1 MRASRDVTIAGDR
14 IKQGDGATVALSE
27 DSIRDMK
34 VNGEA
39 GATNLAELLRGRARA
54 MVPTIAGRAALAEH
68 QRFVPRE
75 TIAEFKQAGFFR
87 VLQPRRHGGYE
98 LHPNVFFDVQMT
110 LAEGCMSTGW
120 VFGVV
125 AVHNWQLGLFDPRAQ
140 EDVWGKDDSALISS
154 SYMPRGKV
162 EPVDGGF
169 KFNGR
174 WGFSSGVD
182 HADWLFLGGIVPS
195 KSGGPDFR
203 TFLVPRSDIS
213 INDNWHT
220 MGLKGTGSKE
230 VVIENAFVPEYRT
243 HRMIDGFMGTSPGL
257 SVNNS
262 PLYKLPFGQVF
273 VRAVSCASI
282 GALQGAVNWFREYG
296 SKRTSINDLGR
307 TAEDP
312 SAQRAVAEA
321 AIAIDDMRLG
331 LHRNFDLMLATLAR
345 GDALDVNDRIH
356 YRYQSAEVT
365 QRCAD
370 HINQLFRSCG
380 GQGIYAEN
388 PIGRFLVDIHAARL
402 HYANNAEKFGRN
414 YGGVLLG
421 LGNTDFFI

>member
-1 MRASRDVTIAGDR
+1 MRASPDVTIAGDR
-14 IKQGDGATVALSE
+14 ITQGNGASVALSE
-27 DSIRDMK
+27 DSIRPMK
-34 VNGEA
+34 ANGEA
-39 GATNLAELLRGRARA
+39 GELDLAASLRERART
-54 MVPTIAGRAALAEH
+54 MVPTIASRAALCEQ

-75 TIAEFKQAGFFR
+75 TIAEFKQAGLFR
-87 VLQPRRHGGYE
+87 IIQPRRYGGYE

-120 VFGVV
+120 VYGVV
-125 AVHNWQLGLFDPRAQ
+125 GVHNWQLGLFDQRAQ
-140 EDVWGKDDSALISS
+140 EDVWGKDDSVLISS
-154 SYMPRGKV
+154 SYMPKGQV
-162 EPVDGGF
+162 ERVDGGF
-169 KFNGR
+169 KFSGR

-182 HADWLFLGGIVPS
+182 HADWLFLGGIIPS
-195 KSGGPDFR
+195 KSGVPDYR
-203 TFLVPRSDIS
+203 TFLVPRADIS

-243 HRMIDGFMGTSPGL
+243 HRAIDGFAGTSPGL
-257 SVNNS
+257 SINTT
-262 PLYKLPFGQVF
+262 PLYRLPFGQVF
-273 VRAVSCASI
+273 VRAVSSASI
-282 GALQGAVNWFREYG
+282 GALQGALNVFREYG
-296 SKRTSINDLGR
+296 SKRTSINDMAR

-312 SAQRAVAEA
+312 TAQRAVAEA
-321 AIAIDDMRLG
+321 ALAIDDMRLE
-331 LHRNFDLMLATLAR
+331 LHRNFDAMLTTLTR

-356 YRYQSAEVT
+356 YRYQSADVA
-365 QRCAD
+365 QRCCD
-370 HINQLFRSCG
+370 HIDRLFHSCG
-380 GQGIYAEN
+380 GQGVYADK